1 MRHAL
6 AQAELA
12 FAAGEVPIG
21 AVIVIHDEII
31 AADYN
36 RTISNCDPSAHSE
49 ILVLRAAAQH
59 IGNYRLADA
68 RLYVSV
74 EPCIMCMGA
83 MIQARLPA
91 LIFGAYNEKGGAC
104 GSAYDLSREPTLN
117 HHLHEVKGGVLA
129 AQSRALMQA
138 FFSQRRKQSF
148 LK

>member
-21 AVIVIHDEII
+21 AVIVIHDEMI

-104 GSAYDLSREPTLN
+104 GSAYDLSREPVLN

-129 AQSRALMQA
+129 AESRALMQA
-138 FFSQRRKQSF
+138 FFSQRRK
-148 LK
+148 